1 MSTENQVIDPA
12 AIRDNKLALVERFAD
27 DLAHEIKNP
36 LHSMVINLEVL
47 RRRLSRLDEAGG
59 DLLRYA
65 SVLGTELERVN
76 RRIDLLLRVV
86 RPEPDTD
93 ERVFLG
99 EILEELEQL
108 VLLACEQRNVVLDSC
123 FPLPDSR
130 ARLPRAATRQMLL
143 DLVLSALD
151 SLDDGGTLF
160 IATDRVGELVRVGIR
175 TVGADG
181 SPPPTTPAIDDP
193 YLPVVRML
201 AHELGGD
208 LEVQGAAD
216 TAFGAFSG
224 APARYLLSL
233 SARA

>member
-1 MSTENQVIDPA
+1 VSTENQVIDPA

-47 RRRLSRLDEAGG
+47 RRRLSRLDEPGG

-123 FPLPDSR
+123 FPLPDGR

-160 IATDRVGELVRVGIR
+160 IATDRVGELVRVG
-175 TVGADG
+175 
-181 SPPPTTPAIDDP
+181 IDDP